1 MSGGPTGV
9 AGVPTPLDPHGARL
23 VDFIVRAP
31 VSNTPGE
38 ALHEAKRLLL
48 SALWASASAAAQ
60 PDGQD
65 WLQRQAAQALLSPP
79 SPPAPQAPSARPRR
93 RDAAAGAGA
102 GAGAGPDRGAA
113 SVWWLGRRS
122 TCAAATDLNQRL
134 GRLQPHAATHLPT
147 GTALC
152 TDLLP
157 ALVATAE
164 ARGLGGHRLLQAWAI
179 GTEVALAKAAAQRS
193 GSAAQP
199 PVRLGAL
206 AAEGRLLSLD
216 DAALA
221 VQLRAAA
228 GSEPAGLAAVARELP
243 APGRPW
249 RLQSL
254 LLHTRPAAAV
264 ALAPIEAALR
274 LRALLPAAMPQALT
288 LHLSPAAWPLA
299 DDGDVAHC
307 VAAAWLCGQYTLDE
321 ALPRLR
327 QSPPMVALRQ
337 RITLCCDPALQGL
350 TQAALSAVDAQ
361 GQRQDVRV
369 EQLLGAPN
377 EPLSDAELAE
387 LFRQAADDLVLP
399 RRVGEI
405 LRAVWSLERMA
416 DIGGL
421 TRLLC
426 RPV

>member
-1 MSGGPTGV
+1 MSAGPTGL
-9 AGVPTPLDPHGARL
+9 AGAPTPLDPHGARL

-31 VSNTPGE
+31 VSDTPGE
-38 ALHEAKRLLL
+38 ALHAAKRLLI
-48 SALWASASAAAQ
+48 SQLWASASAAAQ
-60 PDGQD
+60 PEGQD
-65 WLQRQAAQALLSPP
+65 WLQRHATQA
-79 SPPAPQAPSARPRR
+79 PPAPVPG
-93 RDAAAGAGA
+93 AAGS
-102 GAGAGPDRGAA
+102 GAA
-113 SVWWLGRRS
+113 TVWWLGRRS
-122 TCAAATDLNQRL
+122 TRAVAADLNQRL

-152 TDLLP
+152 PDLLP

-164 ARGLGGHRLLQAWAI
+164 AEGLGGHRLLQAWAI
-179 GTEVALAKAAAQRS
+179 GTEVALAQAAAQRH
-193 GSAAQP
+193 GGAAP
-199 PVRLGAL
+199 SPSSLGTLAAL
-206 AAEGRLLSLD
+206 AADSRLHGLHGLD
-216 DAALA
+216 DATLA
-221 VQLRAAA
+221 GQLLAAA
-228 GSEPAGLAAVARELP
+228 GGQVEALAAVARELP
-243 APGRPW
+243 APGQPW

-264 ALAPIEAALR
+264 ALAPIEAALHLHAR
-274 LRALLPAAMPQALT
+274 LPNALPQALT

-299 DDGDVAHC
+299 DDGDVAHG

-327 QSPPMVALRQ
+327 QSPAVAALRQ
-337 RITLCCDPALQGL
+337 RITLRCDPALQGL
-350 TQAALSAVDAQ
+350 TQAVLCADDAQ
-361 GQRQDVRV
+361 GRSERVRV
-369 EQLLGAPN
+369 DQLRGAPT

-426 RPV
+426 RPG